1 MHSRVLVSR
10 VTDVQPHPNSDKL
23 DIITIA
29 GKTNVANRASPDT
42 PRYQVDDFAVVLTED
57 LILPEWL
64 LRHLDLWDATKQK
77 GMLAGSR
84 GNRTKARKIAGV
96 LSEVALC
103 RVDWSSEDAPV
114 TNYPDYRVQ
123 HLRIW
128 LGEDG
133 QPIDGQIV
141 QRELSR
147 YGNRDTPPFTPEGIN
162 FGELLG
168 IEAFS
173 RT

>member
-1 MHSRVLVSR
+1 MHLRVLVSR

-23 DIITIA
+23 DIITIT
-29 GKTNVANRASPDT
+29 GKTNVANRAAVDT
-42 PRYQVDDFAVVLTED
+42 PRYQVDDFAVVLTEN

-77 GMLAGSR
+77 GLLAGSR

-103 RVDWSSEDAPV
+103 RVEWSSEDEPV
-114 TNYPDYRVQ
+114 TNYPNYIVQ
-123 HLRIW
+123 HLKVWI
-128 LGEDG
+128 D
-133 QPIDGQIV
+133 QSDGQIM

-147 YGNRDTPPFTPEGIN
+147 YGNAETPPFTPEGIN

-168 IEAFS
+168 IEHFTNN
-173 RT
+173 RG